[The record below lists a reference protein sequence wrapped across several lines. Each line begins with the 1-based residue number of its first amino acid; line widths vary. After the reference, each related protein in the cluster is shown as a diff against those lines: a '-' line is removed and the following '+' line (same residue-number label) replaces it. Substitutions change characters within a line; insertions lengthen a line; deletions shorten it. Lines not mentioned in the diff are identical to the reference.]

1 MIYVL
6 LSVCSSVLVSVLLK
20 LARRYNID
28 IFQAITWNYSIVVIL
43 FFFKPHLTNLQ
54 RAPIFTYSL
63 LAVLLPALFVVMGL
77 AVRKAGIVRT
87 DVAQR
92 LSLLIS
98 LTAAVIL
105 FGEAMPP
112 LKITGLAVGLVA
124 IALCIP
130 WQKQE
135 GEHGTTN
142 DSRIYLLIVFGGIG
156 VIDVLFK
163 QVAVYHD
170 VPYTTSL
177 FIIYGMAFTL
187 CIIALLFLVIT
198 KRVKFTWRHIFFGW
212 ILGFCNFGN
221 ILFYLKAHEALAHK
235 PSTVF
240 SAMNIGVIS
249 LGALTGV
256 IVFKEKL
263 STLNKVGIVLAIVAI
278 VIMSYSKWHS

>member
-1 MIYVL
+1 MIYVF

-43 FFFKPHLTNLQ
+43 FFFQPHLTNLQ
-54 RAPIFTYSL
+54 HAPIVTYGL
-63 LAVLLPALFVVMGL
+63 LSVLLPALFVIIGL
-77 AVRKAGIVRT
+77 AVRTAGIVRT

-92 LSLLIS
+92 LSLFIS

-105 FGEAMPP
+105 FGEAIPA
-112 LKITGLAVGLVA
+112 LKLSGLAVGLIA
-124 IALCIP
+124 IACCIP

-135 GEHGTTN
+135 VEGGAT
-142 DSRIYLLIVFGGIG
+142 DDAWIYLLIVFVGMGL
-156 VIDVLFK
+156 IDILFK
-163 QVAVYHD
+163 QVALYRD

-187 CIIALLFLVIT
+187 CMLVLLFMVIT

-212 ILGFCNFGN
+212 VLGFCNFGN
-221 ILFYLKAHEALAHK
+221 ILFYLKAHQALAHH

-249 LGALTGV
+249 LGALTGMV
-256 IVFKEKL
+256 IFKEKL

-278 VIMSYSKWHS
+278 VIMSYSQWHS